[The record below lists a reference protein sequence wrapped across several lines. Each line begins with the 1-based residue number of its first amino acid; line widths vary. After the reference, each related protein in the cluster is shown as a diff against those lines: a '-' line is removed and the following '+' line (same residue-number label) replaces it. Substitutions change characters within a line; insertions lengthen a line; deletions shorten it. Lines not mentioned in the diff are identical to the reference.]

1 MNKFASLLNATM
13 AGGIQL
19 FRYRGKT
26 ERSRRIVPV
35 LLGAFIGLSMM
46 MSASAMIVELKGDG
60 LDSSVVLSIYT
71 LLTAIIIVTEGVYKS
86 GDLLFRPRDND
97 MLLAMPIPKS
107 TIVAVRM
114 VKFYLF
120 ELVYCM
126 IILLPAMVAYAVN
139 NEVGASYYLVAA
151 TMMLLVPIIPIAISC
166 LVGLFTSAFSA
177 RFKRRTFLQVAISL
191 VIMLGFA
198 VMLFVAGMM
207 PDGGSSSAMIASS
220 KITEFYYPA
229 SAFASLVRDYGWWQY
244 LVFVLVN
251 LLVAVA
257 TVAVIGRFYFW
268 TISRLETI
276 RRTGVSK
283 MKYRFTRHSQTMAIV
298 RKELNR
304 YFNTPVLLIN
314 TAMGLV
320 LFIVVV
326 VAICFKYDDIVG
338 SLMSSM
344 ENFPL
349 TPDEIYLHMPS
360 VAMGLVA
367 FASLM
372 TFITV
377 TTLSLEGRAFNTL
390 KSLPI
395 SGIRVIMS
403 KVLAAMLIIA
413 PVTVLGGVMMA
424 IRFQFG
430 IVETVLVFVA
440 AIAMPLVA
448 ELIGVLIDL
457 KYAKFDAESDAVTV
471 KQSAGVMVATFLGLI
486 MVLFTISLLFAVVFL
501 AGQLAG
507 LIMLDAI
514 FLIVT
519 LFLLFAV
526 GTRGEEKYTEMMA

>member
-114 VKFYLF
+114 IKFYLF

-198 VMLFVAGMM
+198 AMLFAAGMM
-207 PDGGSSSAMIASS
+207 PDGGGSSAMIASS

-229 SAFASLVRDYGWWQY
+229 SAFESLVRDYNWWQY

-257 TVAVIGRFYFW
+257 TVAVIGRFYFR

-276 RRTGVSK
+276 RRTGVPK

-486 MVLFTISLLFAVVFL
+486 MVLFTISLLFAVVLL

-514 FLIVT
+514 FLIVA

>member
-114 VKFYLF
+114 IKFYLF

-198 VMLFVAGMM
+198 AMLFAAGMM
-207 PDGGSSSAMIASS
+207 PDGGGSSAMIASS

-229 SAFASLVRDYGWWQY
+229 SASESLVRDYNWWQY

-257 TVAVIGRFYFW
+257 TVAVIGRFYFR

-276 RRTGVSK
+276 RRTGVPK

-486 MVLFTISLLFAVVFL
+486 MVLFTISLLFAVVLL

-514 FLIVT
+514 FLIVA